1 MKKLTII
8 GLLMLAFVG
17 FNSCSE
23 DDDLVF
29 TAVAPE
35 EGVMFVNTFLPE
47 YVLTPETSGN
57 LAERFTWTDAYFD
70 VPTPV
75 TYELQK
81 SLSGMFDEDD
91 ILVGSTGNNELGVS
105 VGQMLG
111 YAAEAGLDNDPETE
125 APNTGEVFFRVRA
138 YVGLDTDTEAFTPTI
153 TLNIVL
159 PEIVEGGGGGAGI
172 EISEWGLSLIHI

>member
-1 MKKLTII
+1 MIMKKLTII
-8 GLLMLAFVG
+8 GLLMLAFIG

-29 TAVAPE
+29 TTVAPE
-35 EGVMFVNTFLPE
+35 EGVVFVNTFLPE
-47 YVLTPETSGN
+47 YILTPETAGN
-57 LAERFTWTDAYFD
+57 LAERFTWSSAYFD

-81 SLSGMFDEDD
+81 SLTGLFDDEN

-111 YAAEAGLDNDPETE
+111 YAALC
-125 APNTGEVFFRVRA
+125 R
-138 YVGLDTDTEAFTPTI
+138 
-153 TLNIVL
+153 
-159 PEIVEGGGGGAGI
+159 
-172 EISEWGLSLIHI
+172 

>member
-8 GLLMLAFVG
+8 GLLMLAFIG

-29 TAVAPE
+29 TTVAPE
-35 EGVMFVNTFLPE
+35 EGVVFTSTFLPE
-47 YVLTPETSGN
+47 YVLTPQTAGN
-57 LAERFTWTDAYFD
+57 LAERFTWSDAYFN

-81 SLSGMFDEDD
+81 SLYRTFDDEN
-91 ILVGSTGNNELGVS
+91 IIVGTTGGNELGVS

-111 YAAEAGLDNDPETE
+111 YAVEAGLDNDPETE
-125 APNTGEVFFRVRA
+125 APNSGQVYFRVRA
-138 YVGLDTDTEAFTPTI
+138 YVGLDGTQA
-153 TLNIVL
+153 LL
-159 PEIVEGGGGGAGI
+159 QQ
-172 EISEWGLSLIHI
+172 